1 MAEKGFTGN
10 GVTTGLSVGAGVG
23 ELLVGE
29 RVDLELLTALANLRS
44 VLPALAVQANVKRDA
59 LRYFK
64 FMVPKRFGI
73 VRDLNELRSEIMMNV
88 IRGKQHV
95 DSTIDWLRVGS
106 SARSLALRRNKKLH
120 KKNEER
126 EPKSIRRT

>member
-95 DSTIDWLRVGS
+95 DSTIDWLHVGS
-106 SARSLALRRNKKLH
+106 SANSHFAPTKSCTRKMRNE
-120 KKNEER
+120 N
-126 EPKSIRRT
+126 KSIRRT